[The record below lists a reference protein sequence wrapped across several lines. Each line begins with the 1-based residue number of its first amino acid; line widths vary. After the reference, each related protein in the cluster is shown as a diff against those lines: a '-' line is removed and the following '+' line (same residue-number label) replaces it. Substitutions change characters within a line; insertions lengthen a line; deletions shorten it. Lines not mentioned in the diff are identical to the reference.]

1 MMTKIIRKTIDVHK
15 KQPKSSK
22 YVNIRLLDATT
33 DSDIEKH
40 IAEDDAAALFDAAEF
55 AKSNK
60 IDLTSKDVNWHNMPT
75 TLRKDAP
82 MPTRNV
88 VLTDHQALMIE
99 ELVTSGR
106 YQNASEVLRE
116 GLRMLEQREKEDALK
131 LKALQAAVQLG
142 LDDIE
147 AGRFKEFDSKASLR
161 KHLKSVLSKVT
172 TVT

>member
-1 MMTKIIRKTIDVHK
+1 MTKMIRKTIDVHK
-15 KQPKSSK
+15 KLPKSSK

-60 IDLTSKDVNWHNMPT
+60 IDLTSKIVNWHKMPT

-88 VLTDHQALMIE
+88 VLTDHQAMMIE

-106 YQNASEVLRE
+106 YQNASEVLRD
-116 GLRMLEQREKEDALK
+116 G
-131 LKALQAAVQLG
+131 
-142 LDDIE
+142 
-147 AGRFKEFDSKASLR
+147 SKPVNFGMKIVISNISCVCKQMKVPHCSFR
-161 KHLKSVLSKVT
+161 IQMKSG
-172 TVT
+172 

>member
-1 MMTKIIRKTIDVHK
+1 MTKMIRKTIDVHK

-60 IDLTSKDVNWHNMPT
+60 IDLTSKNVNWHNMPT

-88 VLTDHQALMIE
+88 ALTDHQAMMIE

-116 GLRMLEQREKEDALK
+116 GLRMVEQREKEDAYR
-131 LKALQAAVQLG
+131 LQALREAMELG
-142 LDDIE
+142 MADFE
-147 AGRFKEFDSKASLR
+147 AGRYKQFDSKESLR
-161 KHLKSVLSKVT
+161 AHLKSIVAKAAAEA
-172 TVT
+172 